1 MIPISESR
9 VLDINSA
16 ELGVLPEQLME
27 NAGRAVA
34 EAVNSECP
42 EGAVLVICGG
52 GNNGGDGAVAAR
64 HLAEAGRDV
73 TLALVVPAER
83 MKSRLLRA
91 NLERLPE
98 SVKRSKDPEP
108 SMIKEFRTI
117 VDAMLGT
124 GLRSAPEEPYSSWIL
139 AINTSSAKAV
149 SVDIPSGLG
158 TGCAVMPALTVTFH
172 DSKEGMDGENSGRV
186 LIADIGIPR
195 EASEYSGPGEFCL
208 YPMPARNS
216 HKGQNG
222 RLLIIG
228 GGPYTG
234 APALSAFAAQA
245 VGVDLVTIAT
255 PEPSFQ
261 VIASYSPNFI
271 VRKLAGEVLAQ
282 GHLEALAAMA
292 AEADAVL
299 IGPGLGRDPE
309 TVEAVC
315 GFLSANK
322 KPVIVDAD
330 GLFALSQ
337 SKDFRF
343 RVPAALTPHARE
355 FTRLGGSKQLGPGAV
370 DMLANKYNSIV
381 LLKQPVD
388 IISDGRRHKL
398 NRTGNPRMTVGGT
411 GDVLAGMVA
420 GLMAKSVQPFD
431 AARMGAYLCGASGD
445 LAFERVGMSMTATDV
460 IACTPT
466 VLGRCLGKARG

>member
-27 NAGRAVA
+27 NAGKAVA

-42 EGAVLVICGG
+42 DGAVLVICGG

-73 TLALVVPAER
+73 TLALAVPDER
-83 MKSRLLRA
+83 VKSHLLRM

-98 SVKRSKDPEP
+98 SVKTVKDPEP
-108 SMIKEFRTI
+108 SIISKFRTI

-139 AINTSSAKAV
+139 AINTSSAKVISA
-149 SVDIPSGLG
+149 DIPSGMG

-172 DSKEGMDGENSGRV
+172 DSKEGMTAENSGRI

-195 EASEYSGPGEFCL
+195 EAAEYTGPGEFSF

-271 VRKLAGEVLAQ
+271 VRR
-282 GHLEALAAMA
+282 LEGNALAPEHTDALNGFCA
-292 AEADAVL
+292 DADAVL
-299 IGPGLGRDPE
+299 VGPGLGRDPD
-309 TVEAVC
+309 TVKVVRD
-315 GFLSANK
+315 FLMSLK
-322 KPVIVDAD
+322 IPVAVDAD
-330 GLFALSQ
+330 GLFAIAQ
-337 SKDFRF
+337 DKFPAFRI
-343 RVPAALTPHARE
+343 PAVLTPHARE

-370 DMLANKYNSIV
+370 DTLAKKYNSTV

-388 IISDGRRHKL
+388 IISDGERHKL

-420 GLMAKSVQPFD
+420 GLMAKGVAPYD
-431 AARMGAYLCGASGD
+431 AARMGAYLCGSAGD

-460 IACTPT
+460 VACIPT
-466 VLGRCLGKARG
+466 VLGRCLGKVRG